1 MQYFQNLFNDFDL
14 IKKFFEIK
22 KTLMNVVITILL
34 LKLSKKV
41 KMLSSFNNITDT
53 FILKLNE
60 QLQ

>member
-41 KMLSSFNNITDT
+41 KMLSLFNNITNT